1 MLLYPVQKLGDV
13 FCSGELFGKKI
24 IKFSLACNVDKEEK
38 NSYHRDEEISST
50 SFFHKSYPLSPTV
63 TLSMSIEVLLAV
75 EYKIPDI
82 CHFKYYLASK
92 IKDEEES

>member
-1 MLLYPVQKLGDV
+1 MLI
-13 FCSGELFGKKI
+13 KK
-24 IKFSLACNVDKEEK
+24 KK

-75 EYKIPDI
+75 EYKIADI
-82 CHFKYYLASK
+82 VTSST
-92 IKDEEES
+92 IWPPR